1 MATASLAA
9 ARPTS
14 LALAAGG
21 ASHRDPATTVSTSL
35 RAVPPS
41 AGNPG
46 PMRAIRNV
54 ATNAVAEEQPAVVAA
69 PMADAELKRGIA
81 EFYDESSA
89 VWVDIWGEHMH
100 HGYYPSPVEKS
111 AQTNGSA
118 VSAVNGSSINGN
130 GSAVSSGASV
140 DHFAAQVEMI
150 ERVLA
155 WATADGEQLF
165 GSEQPRG
172 DENRRGAREGWKPRR
187 AVDVGCGVGGSSR
200 HMARKYGVEVDAI
213 TLSPW
218 QAAHGNQNC
227 KDAGLGQQV
236 CARAGTRTWIPSH
249 SPPSLASL
257 APVRLQV
264 ADAMAQPFD
273 EGTFDLVWS
282 LESGEHMPRK
292 QEFVRELVRVAA
304 PGGRIIIV
312 TWCHRDLLPGE
323 TELSQGEQAVLQ
335 RICDAYYLPAWC
347 SPSDYVRF
355 ATDAGL
361 QDVRVADWTENIS
374 LFWPAVMR
382 SALTPK
388 GIWGLLSS
396 GWKTLKGAV
405 AMLWM
410 MQGYNSGLIKFALI
424 TAKKPL

>member
-21 ASHRDPATTVSTSL
+21 GASHRGPATTASTSL

-100 HGYYPSPVEKS
+100 HGYYPSPAEKS

-118 VSAVNGSSINGN
+118 VSAVNGSAINGN
-130 GSAVSSGASV
+130 GSAVGSGAGV

-155 WATADGEQLF
+155 WATADD
-165 GSEQPRG
+165 S
-172 DENRRGAREGWKPRR
+172 EGWKPRR

-200 HMARKYGVEVDAI
+200 HIARKYGAEVDAI

-218 QAAHGNQNC
+218 QAAHGNKLC
-227 KDAGLGQQV
+227 KDAGLGQQ
-236 CARAGTRTWIPSH
+236 
-249 SPPSLASL
+249 
-257 APVRLQV
+257 VRLQV

-292 QEFVRELVRVAA
+292 QEFVRELARVAA

-312 TWCHRDLLPGE
+312 TWCHRDLQPGE
-323 TELSQGEQAVLQ
+323 TELSPGEQALLQ

-355 ATDAGL
+355 ATNAGL